1 MEFCDAGSLAAM
13 MNKMGQG
20 LTEDQI
26 SSVMAQ
32 MVRGLTYLH
41 EKHLIHR
48 DIKVRPP
55 QQHAP

>member
-48 DIKVRPP
+48 DIKVRLP
-55 QQHAP
+55 Q